1 MICDLD
7 IRDFISIKR
16 LALELSPGL
25 LAVTGETGA
34 GKSVFLS
41 ALEAAFGGPVRKDWV
56 RNGAEQASIALRLIL
71 PEDHPA
77 WSTVES
83 TGGRS
88 DRSEPL
94 LLRRVI
100 RESGPSRVFVQ
111 DQPASAGT
119 LAEIGRL
126 VSDFSTQHQQIEL
139 FRTSTHR
146 PALDAFADLAD
157 RVAAVAE
164 AWQAWRTAETRLA
177 DIAADAETAAQA
189 VERDRARLALLEQ
202 LAPETGEV
210 ETLET
215 ERRQLKTLRRQAEC
229 LAEAYEAVSGDVED
243 RLLRAATALGSATRA
258 AEASKG
264 LQQAATAIEAA
275 LTMVQAAEAA
285 LAGDLREL
293 ETATLRL
300 DEIDRRLME
309 LKDAARRLDCAP
321 ENLPQA
327 WHALARS
334 VEEHGDGEAAL
345 RTARRVRDT
354 TQQIYENAASE
365 LRAARTAAACTL
377 STSVEAELRR
387 LKLGHAR
394 FEVSLSPA
402 EPGPTG
408 IDEVAFCLSTS
419 PALAPVALRET
430 ASGGEVSRIAL
441 ALKLV
446 LAGHREGQVHVFDEI
461 DQGVGGAVA
470 TAMGERLKRLSRVGQ
485 VIIVTHSPQ
494 LAALAGTH
502 LRLRREIDAAGL
514 GRTCVE
520 RLDAGSRVDEIAR
533 MVSGR
538 RITPE
543 ARAAAGRL
551 LGDGGSG
558 HIRQQD
564 KGLARAGA

>member
-7 IRDFISIKR
+7 IRDFISIER

-56 RNGAEQASIALRLIL
+56 RRGADQASVTLRLIL
-71 PEDHPA
+71 PQDHPA
-77 WSTVES
+77 WDSVEAS
-83 TGGRS
+83 GGGT

-94 LLRRVI
+94 ILRRVI
-100 RESGPSRVFVQ
+100 RESGPSRAFVQ
-111 DQPASAGT
+111 DQPASAGA

-146 PALDAFADLAD
+146 PALDAFATLGNL
-157 RVAAVAE
+157 VASVSE
-164 AWQAWRTAETRLA
+164 AWQAWQGAEAALA
-177 DIAADAETAAQA
+177 SITQAARADAEAADQ
-189 VERDRARLALLEQ
+189 DRARLALVEQ
-202 LAPETGEV
+202 VAPKTGEV

-215 ERRQLKTLRRQAEC
+215 ERRQLRTLRRQAEC
-229 LAEAYEAVSGDVED
+229 LAEAHDAVSGDVED
-243 RLLRAATALGSATRA
+243 RLLRAATALGSALRA
-258 AEASKG
+258 SETSEG
-264 LQQAATAIEAA
+264 LQQAATAVETA
-275 LTMVQAAEAA
+275 LTMIQTAEAA
-285 LAGDLREL
+285 LADDLREL
-293 ETATLRL
+293 ETATARL

-321 ENLPQA
+321 EDLTQA
-327 WHALARS
+327 WRALTRS
-334 VEEHGDGEAAL
+334 VEEHGDGEGALKAAW
-345 RTARRVRDT
+345 RARDT
-354 TQQIYENAASE
+354 AQQCYETAAGE
-365 LRAARTAAACTL
+365 LRAARTAAAGEL
-377 STSVEAELRR
+377 STRVEAELRR

-394 FEVSLSPA
+394 FEVSLSSA

-408 IDEVAFCLSTS
+408 MDEITFCLSTS

-446 LAGHREGQVHVFDEI
+446 LADHREGQVHVFDEI

-485 VIIVTHSPQ
+485 VFIVTHSPQ
-494 LAALAGTH
+494 LAALADTH

-520 RLDAGSRVDEIAR
+520 CLDAGSRVDEIAR

-558 HIRQQD
+558 HTRKRD
-564 KGLARAGA
+564 RGLARAGA

>member
-7 IRDFISIKR
+7 IRDFISIER

-41 ALEAAFGGPVRKDWV
+41 ALEAAFGGQVRKDWV
-56 RNGAEQASIALRLIL
+56 QRGAEQASITLRLIL
-71 PEDHPA
+71 PQDHPA
-77 WSTVES
+77 WDCLES
-83 TGGRS
+83 WGGRT

-100 RESGPSRVFVQ
+100 REAGPSRSYVQ
-111 DQPASAGT
+111 DQPVSAGT

-146 PALDAFADLAD
+146 PALDVFAALGQQ
-157 RVAAVAE
+157 VAIVAE
-164 AWQAWRTAETRLA
+164 AWQAWRTAEDRL
-177 DIAADAETAAQA
+177 AETASAAEADAQA
-189 VERDRARLALLEQ
+189 VERDQALLTLVEQ
-202 LAPETGEV
+202 VAPETGEV
-210 ETLET
+210 ETLEN
-215 ERRQLKTLRRQAEC
+215 ERRQLRSLRRQAES
-229 LAEAYEAVSGDVED
+229 LAEAHEAVSGDVED
-243 RLLRAATALGSATRA
+243 RLLRAATSLGCASRG
-258 AEASKG
+258 AEVSEG
-264 LQQAATAIEAA
+264 LQQAATAIETA
-275 LTMVQAAEAA
+275 LTMVQTAEAA

-293 ETATLRL
+293 ETATARL

-321 ENLPQA
+321 EDLPQA
-327 WHALARS
+327 WRTLARS
-334 VEEHGDGEAAL
+334 VEAHGDGEVAL
-345 RTARRVRDT
+345 KTARRVRDAA
-354 TQQIYENAASE
+354 QKGYESAAGE
-365 LRAARTAAACTL
+365 LRAARTAAAGEL
-377 STSVEAELRR
+377 STRVEAELRR

-408 IDEVAFCLSTS
+408 IDEVSFCLSTS

-494 LAALAGTH
+494 LAALADTH
-502 LRLRREIDAAGL
+502 LRLRREIDASGL
-514 GRTCVE
+514 GRTFVE
-520 RLDAGSRVDEIAR
+520 CLDAGSRIDEIAR

-558 HIRQQD
+558 NIRQQD
-564 KGLARAGA
+564 RDLARAGA